1 MKKQLSGVFIFALTF
16 GSAFAVIH
24 MNTKKEFPL
33 KSAREKGMTKKLR
46 IFLWIF
52 LTQYN

>member
-24 MNTKKEFPL
+24 MNAKKEFPL
-33 KSAREKGMTKKLR
+33 KSMREKGMTIKLR
-46 IFLWIF
+46 NENVNALGYF
-52 LTQYN
+52 